1 MKRLIAF
8 AAVAILAGGFAAA
21 QVPVQEPSQAPAAAP
36 VDSTAAAP
44 VDQTSETLGFTSDA
58 TQRMTVS
65 VNIDGQGP
73 YPFIVDT
80 GAERTVV
87 SRELAEALSLPSL
100 GDVTLATVA
109 NVRRVPS
116 VQIDSMRVGRR
127 TLNDIRAPAL
137 ERANMGAMGMLGVD
151 SLRSQRVDFDFERQ
165 ELTLSHSHIDDDDW
179 PQDTIVI
186 TGRTRL
192 GRLILTDA
200 TVDGQRVR
208 VIIDT
213 GSQQTVGNME
223 LRRRLQARGRL
234 GDVGVMELI
243 GVTGDRVF
251 AEYAVTRR
259 LRLGGLHVNDMPIA
273 FADFHLF
280 SHLGL
285 DRRPAILLG
294 MDALR
299 LFGRVSIDFAN
310 RKVRLLPTESRFD
323 GLPTRFASAPVIR
336 TGRR

>member
-8 AAVAILAGGFAAA
+8 AAVAALAGGFAAA
-21 QVPVQEPSQAPAAAP
+21 QVPVQDPSAAPATAP
-36 VDSTAAAP
+36 IDPS
-44 VDQTSETLGFTSDA
+44 SETLGFTSDS
-58 TQRMTVS
+58 TRRMTVS
-65 VNIDGQGP
+65 VDIDGQGP

-137 ERANMGAMGMLGVD
+137 ERADMGAMGMLGVD
-151 SLRSQRVDFDFERQ
+151 SLRSQRVDFDFDRQ

-179 PQDTIVI
+179 PRDTIVI

-243 GVTGDRVF
+243 GVTGDRVL

-310 RKVRLLPTESRFD
+310 RKVRLLPTGSRFD
-323 GLPTRFASAPVIR
+323 GLPTRFASAR
-336 TGRR
+336 